1 MVRKIKE
8 YIYIEHYNIET
19 IGLILLILSVPI
31 MINTPGNSLFPGPI
45 GSKIQI
51 VDFIFLF
58 LLAAWLYKLCH
69 NQVRFNRTSLA
80 VPLVFYL
87 VASLL
92 SLLNSSN
99 IKDGLV
105 EFIGILYLIALFYLI
120 VNAVRDRKMF
130 EMVINSWLITSALV
144 AFLGI
149 LGIFLAYVF
158 DIKTF
163 LVKEYAAFPYLGN
176 IYRAYSTFG
185 VNSKFVSSYLTI
197 SFPICLALLL
207 NSKAGKKRLFYC
219 ITLILFICVLFF
231 TFSRGWLGLAV
242 AIYLV
247 LSRFQRPEKYY
258 RYLKVLTAIFIILFG
273 LFIFLISR
281 WQFVDFQTKKITVEN
296 STNIEPNIAFT
307 DNGEVLEKI
316 RVETGYMDTTY
327 YRLKRVAIEMILDH
341 PLIGVGLGGFNDEIR
356 RYKEEKELSDIFP
369 AMDPHCMILG
379 KAAQTG
385 LVGLIALVILWGKSI
400 RKALNMSFTSRDNY
414 FQIISWAMFSSM
426 VGFVIQSI
434 DMDIM
439 NFRFLWFLFAFV
451 FVVESLESTSKSHI
465 CEGPQT

>member
-1 MVRKIKE
+1 MVRRIKK
-8 YIYIEHYNIET
+8 YLYIEHYNVES

-69 NQVRFNRTSLA
+69 NQIRFNRTSLA

-87 VASLL
+87 VVSLL

-99 IKDGLV
+99 LKVSFV
-105 EFIGILYLIALFYLI
+105 EFIGILYLITLFYLI
-120 VNAVRDRKMF
+120 VNAVRDRNTF
-130 EMVINSWLITSALV
+130 EMVINSWLITSALI

-149 LGIFLAYVF
+149 LGVFLAYVF
-158 DIKTF
+158 GINTF
-163 LVKEYAAFPYLGN
+163 LVKEYASFPYLGN

-185 VNSKFVSSYLTI
+185 VNAKFVSSYLTI

-207 NSKAGKKRLFYC
+207 NSKAGKKRLFYYV
-219 ITLILFICVLFF
+219 TLILFICVLFF

-247 LSRFQRPEKYY
+247 LSRFQRSEKYY

-273 LFIFLISR
+273 LFICLISR
-281 WQFVDFQTKKITVEN
+281 WQFVDLQIEKITVEN
-296 STNIEPNIAFT
+296 TANIKPGIAFT
-307 DNGEVLEKI
+307 DNSEELDKARTEI
-316 RVETGYMDTTY
+316 GYIDTTY
-327 YRLKRVAIEMILDH
+327 YRLKKVAIEMVMDH

-356 RYKEEKELSDIFP
+356 KYKKDGKLPDIFP

-379 KAAQTG
+379 KTAQTG
-385 LVGLIALVILWGKSI
+385 LVGLIALIILWWKVI
-400 RKALNMSFTSRDNY
+400 RKALNMSFEARDNY
-414 FQIISWAMFSSM
+414 YQTISWAIFSSL

-439 NFRFLWFLFAFV
+439 NFRFLWFSFALV
-451 FVVESLESTSKSHI
+451 FIIERLELTSQNISNLSSK
-465 CEGPQT
+465 

>member
-8 YIYIEHYNIET
+8 FVYIEHYNIET
-19 IGLILLILSVPI
+19 IGLILLILFIPI
-31 MINTPGNSLFPGPI
+31 MINTAGRPLFPGPI

-51 VDFIFLF
+51 VDFVFLF
-58 LLAAWLYKLCH
+58 LLTAWLYKFYY
-69 NQVRFNRTSLA
+69 NQVRFYRTSLA

-99 IKDGLV
+99 INNSLV

-120 VNAVRDRKMF
+120 VNVIRDKNTF
-130 EMVINSWLITSALV
+130 EIVINSWLITSALV

-158 DIKTF
+158 GIKTF

-185 VNSKFVSSYLTI
+185 VNAKFVSSYLTI
-197 SFPICLALLL
+197 SFPISLALLL
-207 NSKAGKKRLFYC
+207 NSKAGKKRLFYY

-242 AIYLV
+242 AAYMV
-247 LSRFQRPEKYY
+247 LARFRKPERYY
-258 RYLKVLTAIFIILFG
+258 RYLMVLVALFIILFG
-273 LFIFLISR
+273 LFIFLTSR
-281 WQFVDFQTKKITVEN
+281 WQFVDFQTKKITVKN
-296 STNIEPNIAFT
+296 NTKIIPGRAFT
-307 DNGEVLEKI
+307 DNSEELEKVSAEI
-316 RVETGYMDTTY
+316 GYIDTTY
-327 YRLKRVAIEMILDH
+327 YRLKRVAMEMILDH

-356 RYKEEKELSDIFP
+356 KYKKDGKLPDIFP
-369 AMDPHCMILG
+369 ALDPHCMFLG
-379 KAAQTG
+379 KTAQTG
-385 LVGLIALVILWGKSI
+385 LIGLIALVILWGKAI
-400 RKALNMSFTSRDNY
+400 RKALDMSFTSRDNY
-414 FQIISWAMFSSM
+414 LQIISWALFASL

-439 NFRFLWFLFAFV
+439 NFRFLWFLFALV
-451 FVVESLESTSKSHI
+451 FIIEKLELTSHNMSSLSSK
-465 CEGPQT
+465 

>member
-69 NQVRFNRTSLA
+69 NQIRFNRTSLA

-99 IKDGLV
+99 IKDSLV
-105 EFIGILYLIALFYLI
+105 EFTGILYLIALFYLI
-120 VNAVRDRKMF
+120 VNSVRDRNML
-130 EMVINSWLITSALV
+130 EMVINFWLITSALV

-149 LGIFLAYVF
+149 LGVFLAYVF
-158 DIKTF
+158 EVKTF
-163 LVKEYAAFPYLGN
+163 LVKEYATFPYLGN

-185 VNSKFVSSYLTI
+185 VNAKFVSSYLTI
-197 SFPICLALLL
+197 SLPICLALLL
-207 NSKAGKKRLFYC
+207 NSKAGKKRIFYC
-219 ITLILFICVLFF
+219 VILILFMCVLFF

-242 AIYLV
+242 AAYLV
-247 LSRFQRPEKYY
+247 LSRFQKSEWYY
-258 RYLKVLTAIFIILFG
+258 RYSKVLIAIFIVLFG

-281 WQFVDFQTKKITVEN
+281 WQFVDFQIKKIAVEN
-296 STNIEPNIAFT
+296 TTNIRPGRAFT
-307 DNGEVLEKI
+307 DNSDELEKVSAEI
-316 RVETGYMDTTY
+316 GYIDTTY
-327 YRLKRVAIEMILDH
+327 YRLKKVAIEMILDH
-341 PLIGVGLGGFNDEIR
+341 PLIGVGLSGFNNEIR
-356 RYKEEKELSDIFP
+356 RYKKEGKLPDIFP
-369 AMDPHCMILG
+369 AIDPHCMVLG

-385 LVGLIALVILWGKSI
+385 LVGLIALIILWSKAI
-400 RKALNMSFTSRDNY
+400 RKALNMSFVSKDNY
-414 FQIISWAMFSSM
+414 LQIISWAIFSSM
-426 VGFVIQSI
+426 IGFVIQSI

-439 NFRFLWFLFAFV
+439 NFRFLWFLFALV
-451 FVVESLESTSKSHI
+451 FIIERLELTSQDI
-465 CEGPQT
+465 IV

>member
-1 MVRKIKE
+1 MVKRIKE
-8 YIYIEHYNIET
+8 YLYIEHYNVES

-31 MINTPGNSLFPGPI
+31 MINASGNPLFPEPI
-45 GSKIQI
+45 GAKIQI

-69 NQVRFNRTSLA
+69 NQIRFNRTSLA

-87 VASLL
+87 VVSLL

-99 IKDGLV
+99 LKVSFV
-105 EFIGILYLIALFYLI
+105 EFIGILYLITLFYLI
-120 VNAVRDRKMF
+120 VNAVRDRNTF
-130 EMVINSWLITSALV
+130 EMVINSWLITSALI

-149 LGIFLAYVF
+149 LGVFLAYVF
-158 DIKTF
+158 GINTF
-163 LVKEYAAFPYLGN
+163 LVKEYASFPYLGN

-185 VNSKFVSSYLTI
+185 VNAKFVSSYLTI

-207 NSKAGKKRLFYC
+207 NSKAGKKRLFYYV
-219 ITLILFICVLFF
+219 TLILFICVLFF

-247 LSRFQRPEKYY
+247 LSRFQRSEKYY

-273 LFIFLISR
+273 LFICLISR
-281 WQFVDFQTKKITVEN
+281 WQFVDLQIEKITVEN
-296 STNIEPNIAFT
+296 TANIKPGIAFT
-307 DNGEVLEKI
+307 DNSEELDKARTEI
-316 RVETGYMDTTY
+316 GYIDTTY
-327 YRLKRVAIEMILDH
+327 YRLKKVAIEMVMDH

-356 RYKEEKELSDIFP
+356 KYKKDGKLPDIFP

-379 KAAQTG
+379 KTAQTG
-385 LVGLIALVILWGKSI
+385 LVGLIALIILWWKVI
-400 RKALNMSFTSRDNY
+400 RKALNMSFEARDNY
-414 FQIISWAMFSSM
+414 YQTISWAIFSSL

-439 NFRFLWFLFAFV
+439 NFRFLWFSFALV
-451 FVVESLESTSKSHI
+451 FIIERLELTSQNISNLSSK
-465 CEGPQT
+465 

>member
-1 MVRKIKE
+1 MVKRIKE
-8 YIYIEHYNIET
+8 YLHIEHYNVET
-19 IGLILLILSVPI
+19 IGLILLILFIPV
-31 MINTPGNSLFPGPI
+31 MINTHGRPLFPEPI

-69 NQVRFNRTSLA
+69 NQIRFNRTSLA

-99 IKDGLV
+99 LKVSFV
-105 EFIGILYLIALFYLI
+105 EFIGILYLITLFYLI
-120 VNAVRDRKMF
+120 VNAVRDRNTF
-130 EMVINSWLITSALV
+130 EMVINSWLITSALI

-149 LGIFLAYVF
+149 LGVFLAYVF
-158 DIKTF
+158 GINTF
-163 LVKEYAAFPYLGN
+163 LVKEYASFPYLGN

-185 VNSKFVSSYLTI
+185 VNAKFVSSYLTI

-207 NSKAGKKRLFYC
+207 NSKAGKKRLFYYV
-219 ITLILFICVLFF
+219 TLILFICVLFF

-247 LSRFQRPEKYY
+247 LSRFQRSEKYY

-273 LFIFLISR
+273 LFICLISR
-281 WQFVDFQTKKITVEN
+281 WQFVDLQIEKITVEN
-296 STNIEPNIAFT
+296 TANIKPGIAFT
-307 DNGEVLEKI
+307 DNSEELDKARTEI
-316 RVETGYMDTTY
+316 GYIDTTY
-327 YRLKRVAIEMILDH
+327 YRLKKVAIEMVMDH

-356 RYKEEKELSDIFP
+356 KYKKDGKLPDIFP

-379 KAAQTG
+379 KTAQTG
-385 LVGLIALVILWGKSI
+385 LVGLIALIILWWKVI
-400 RKALNMSFTSRDNY
+400 RKALNMSFEARDNY
-414 FQIISWAMFSSM
+414 YQTISWAIFSSL

-439 NFRFLWFLFAFV
+439 NFRFLWFLFALV
-451 FVVESLESTSKSHI
+451 FIIERLELTSKHSM
-465 CEGPQT
+465 GS

>member
-1 MVRKIKE
+1 MVKRIKE
-8 YIYIEHYNIET
+8 YLYIEHYNVET
-19 IGLILLILSVPI
+19 IGLILLILFIPV
-31 MINTPGNSLFPGPI
+31 MINTHGRPLFPEPI

-69 NQVRFNRTSLA
+69 NQIRFNRTSLA

-99 IKDGLV
+99 INNSLV
-105 EFIGILYLIALFYLI
+105 EFVGIIYLIALFYLI
-120 VNAVRDRKMF
+120 VNTVRDRNTF
-130 EMVINSWLITSALV
+130 EVVINSWLITSALI

-149 LGIFLAYVF
+149 LGVFLAYVF
-158 DIKTF
+158 GINTF
-163 LVKEYAAFPYLGN
+163 LVKEYASFPYLGN

-185 VNSKFVSSYLTI
+185 VNAKFVSSYLTI

-207 NSKAGKKRLFYC
+207 NSKAGKKRLFYYV
-219 ITLILFICVLFF
+219 TLILFICVLFF

-247 LSRFQRPEKYY
+247 LSRFQRSEKYY

-273 LFIFLISR
+273 LFICLISR
-281 WQFVDFQTKKITVEN
+281 WQFVDLQIEKITVEN
-296 STNIEPNIAFT
+296 TTNIKPGIAFT
-307 DNGEVLEKI
+307 DNSEELDKARTEI
-316 RVETGYMDTTY
+316 GYIDTTY
-327 YRLKRVAIEMILDH
+327 YRLKKVAIEMVMDH

-356 RYKEEKELSDIFP
+356 KYKKDGKLPDIFP

-379 KAAQTG
+379 KTAQTG
-385 LVGLIALVILWGKSI
+385 LVGLIALIILWWKVI
-400 RKALNMSFTSRDNY
+400 RKALNMSFEARDNY
-414 FQIISWAMFSSM
+414 YQTISWAIFSSL

-439 NFRFLWFLFAFV
+439 NFRFLWFSFALV
-451 FVVESLESTSKSHI
+451 FIIERLELTSQNISNLSSK
-465 CEGPQT
+465 

>member
-1 MVRKIKE
+1 MVRRIKK
-8 YIYIEHYNIET
+8 YLYIEHYNVES

-31 MINTPGNSLFPGPI
+31 MINTSGNPLFPEPI
-45 GSKIQI
+45 GAKIQI

-69 NQVRFNRTSLA
+69 NQIRFNRTSLA

-87 VASLL
+87 VVSLL

-99 IKDGLV
+99 LKVSFV
-105 EFIGILYLIALFYLI
+105 EFIGILYLITLFYLI
-120 VNAVRDRKMF
+120 VNAVRDRNTF
-130 EMVINSWLITSALV
+130 EMVINSWLITSALI

-149 LGIFLAYVF
+149 LGVFLAYVF
-158 DIKTF
+158 GINTF
-163 LVKEYAAFPYLGN
+163 LVKEYASFPYLGN

-185 VNSKFVSSYLTI
+185 VNAKFVSSYLTI

-207 NSKAGKKRLFYC
+207 NSKAGKKRLFYYV
-219 ITLILFICVLFF
+219 TLILFICVLFF

-247 LSRFQRPEKYY
+247 LSRFQRSEKYY

-273 LFIFLISR
+273 LFICLISR
-281 WQFVDFQTKKITVEN
+281 WQFVDLQIEKITVEN
-296 STNIEPNIAFT
+296 TANIKPGIAFT
-307 DNGEVLEKI
+307 DNSEELDKARTEI
-316 RVETGYMDTTY
+316 GYIDTTY
-327 YRLKRVAIEMILDH
+327 YRLKKVAIEMVMDH

-356 RYKEEKELSDIFP
+356 KYKKDGKLPDIFP

-379 KAAQTG
+379 KTAQTG
-385 LVGLIALVILWGKSI
+385 LVGLIALIILWWKVI
-400 RKALNMSFTSRDNY
+400 RKALNMSFEARDNY
-414 FQIISWAMFSSM
+414 YQTISWAIFSSL

-439 NFRFLWFLFAFV
+439 NFRFLWFLFALV
-451 FVVESLESTSKSHI
+451 FIIERLELTSKHSM
-465 CEGPQT
+465 GS

>member
-1 MVRKIKE
+1 MVKKIKE
-8 YIYIEHYNIET
+8 YLCIEHCNIET
-19 IGLILLILSVPI
+19 IGILMLILFIPI
-31 MINTPGNSLFPGPI
+31 MINTPGNPLFPEPI
-45 GSKIQI
+45 GAKIQI
-51 VDFIFLF
+51 VDFVFLF
-58 LLAAWLYKLCH
+58 LLAAWLYKFYH
-69 NQVRFNRTSLA
+69 NQVRFNRTSLGTPIILYIT
-80 VPLVFYL
+80 V
-87 VASLL
+87 SLL
-92 SLLNSSN
+92 SIVNSSN
-99 IKDGLV
+99 IKSSLV
-105 EFIGILYLIALFYLI
+105 EFIGILYLIALFYLV
-120 VNAVRDRKMF
+120 VNVVRDRKTF
-130 EMVINSWLITSALV
+130 EMVIRSWLITSALI

-149 LGIFLAYVF
+149 LGVILAYVF
-158 DIKTF
+158 GIKFF
-163 LVKEYAAFPYLGN
+163 LVREYTSFPYLGH
-176 IYRAYSTFG
+176 IYRVYSTFG
-185 VNSKFVSSYLTI
+185 VNSKFVSSYLNI
-197 SFPICLALLL
+197 SLPICLALLL
-207 NSKAGKKRLFYC
+207 NSGSGKKRLFYYV
-219 ITLILFICVLFF
+219 ILILFMCVLPF

-242 AIYLV
+242 ATYMV
-247 LSRFQRPEKYY
+247 LARFQKPEWYY
-258 RYLKVLTAIFIILFG
+258 RYLRVSVVIFIILFG

-341 PLIGVGLGGFNDEIR
+341 PLIGVGLGGFNDEIS
-356 RYKEEKELSDIFP
+356 RYKEEKKLSDIFP

>member
-1 MVRKIKE
+1 MVRRIKE

-31 MINTPGNSLFPGPI
+31 MIYTPGNPLFPGPI

-58 LLAAWLYKLCH
+58 LLPAWLYKLCH
-69 NQVRFNRTSLA
+69 NQIRFNRTSLA

-92 SLLNSSN
+92 SILNSSN

-120 VNAVRDRKMF
+120 VNAVRDRKML
-130 EMVINSWLITSALV
+130 EMVINIWLITSALV

-207 NSKAGKKRLFYC
+207 NSKAGKKRLFYYV
-219 ITLILFICVLFF
+219 TLILFICVLFF

-273 LFIFLISR
+273 LFISLITR
-281 WQFVDFQTKKITVEN
+281 WQFVDFQIMKTTVEN

-307 DNGEVLEKI
+307 DNSKELEKVS
-316 RVETGYMDTTY
+316 VEIGYLDTTY
-327 YRLKRVAIEMILDH
+327 Y
-341 PLIGVGLGGFNDEIR
+341 
-356 RYKEEKELSDIFP
+356 
-369 AMDPHCMILG
+369 
-379 KAAQTG
+379 
-385 LVGLIALVILWGKSI
+385 
-400 RKALNMSFTSRDNY
+400 
-414 FQIISWAMFSSM
+414 
-426 VGFVIQSI
+426 
-434 DMDIM
+434 
-439 NFRFLWFLFAFV
+439 
-451 FVVESLESTSKSHI
+451 
-465 CEGPQT
+465 

>member
-1 MVRKIKE
+1 MVKRIKE
-8 YIYIEHYNIET
+8 YLYIEHYNVES

-31 MINTPGNSLFPGPI
+31 MINTSGNPLFPEPI
-45 GSKIQI
+45 GAKIQI

-69 NQVRFNRTSLA
+69 NQIRFNRTSLA

-87 VASLL
+87 VVSLL

-99 IKDGLV
+99 LKVSFV
-105 EFIGILYLIALFYLI
+105 EFIGILYLITLFYLI
-120 VNAVRDRKMF
+120 VNAVRDRNTF
-130 EMVINSWLITSALV
+130 EVVINSWLITSALI

-149 LGIFLAYVF
+149 LGVFLAYVF
-158 DIKTF
+158 GINTF
-163 LVKEYAAFPYLGN
+163 LVKEYASFPYLGN

-185 VNSKFVSSYLTI
+185 VNAKFVSSYLTI

-207 NSKAGKKRLFYC
+207 NSKAGKKRLFYYV
-219 ITLILFICVLFF
+219 TLILFICVLFF

-247 LSRFQRPEKYY
+247 LSRFQRSEKYY

-273 LFIFLISR
+273 LFICLISR
-281 WQFVDFQTKKITVEN
+281 WQFVDLQIEKITVEN
-296 STNIEPNIAFT
+296 TTNIKPGIAFT
-307 DNGEVLEKI
+307 DNSEELDKARTEI
-316 RVETGYMDTTY
+316 GYIDTTY
-327 YRLKRVAIEMILDH
+327 YRLKKVAIEMVMDH

-356 RYKEEKELSDIFP
+356 KYKKDGKLPDIFP

-379 KAAQTG
+379 KTAQTG
-385 LVGLIALVILWGKSI
+385 LVGLIALIILWWKVI
-400 RKALNMSFTSRDNY
+400 RKALNMSFAARDNY
-414 FQIISWAMFSSM
+414 YQIISWAIFSSL

-439 NFRFLWFLFAFV
+439 NFRFLWFLFALV
-451 FVVESLESTSKSHI
+451 FIIERLESTSKHSM
-465 CEGPQT
+465 GS

>member
-1 MVRKIKE
+1 MVRRIKK
-8 YIYIEHYNIET
+8 YLYIEHYNVES
-19 IGLILLILSVPI
+19 IGLILLILSIPI
-31 MINTPGNSLFPGPI
+31 MINTPGNPLFPEPI
-45 GSKIQI
+45 GAKIQI

-69 NQVRFNRTSLA
+69 NQIRFNRTSLA

-99 IKDGLV
+99 LKVSFV
-105 EFIGILYLIALFYLI
+105 EFIGILYLITLFYLI
-120 VNAVRDRKMF
+120 VNAVRDRNTF
-130 EMVINSWLITSALV
+130 EMVINSWLITSALI

-149 LGIFLAYVF
+149 LGVFLAYVF
-158 DIKTF
+158 GINTF
-163 LVKEYAAFPYLGN
+163 LVKEYASFPYLGN

-185 VNSKFVSSYLTI
+185 VNAKFVSSYLTI

-207 NSKAGKKRLFYC
+207 NSKAGKKRLFYYV
-219 ITLILFICVLFF
+219 TLILFICVLFF

-247 LSRFQRPEKYY
+247 LSRFQRSEKYY

-273 LFIFLISR
+273 LFICLISR
-281 WQFVDFQTKKITVEN
+281 WQFVDLQIEKITVEN
-296 STNIEPNIAFT
+296 TTNIKPGIAFT
-307 DNGEVLEKI
+307 DNSEELDKARTEI
-316 RVETGYMDTTY
+316 GYIDTTY
-327 YRLKRVAIEMILDH
+327 YRLKKVAIEMVMDH

-356 RYKEEKELSDIFP
+356 KYKKDGKLPDIFP

-379 KAAQTG
+379 KTAQTG
-385 LVGLIALVILWGKSI
+385 LVGLIALIILWWKVI
-400 RKALNMSFTSRDNY
+400 RKALNMSFEARDNY
-414 FQIISWAMFSSM
+414 YQTISWAIFSSL

-439 NFRFLWFLFAFV
+439 NFRFLWFLFALV
-451 FVVESLESTSKSHI
+451 FIIERLDLIPNNMSNLSSKL
-465 CEGPQT
+465 

>member
-1 MVRKIKE
+1 MVRRIKE
-8 YIYIEHYNIET
+8 YLYIEHYNVEV
-19 IGLILLILSVPI
+19 IGLILLILFIPV
-31 MINTPGNSLFPGPI
+31 MINTPWKPLFPGHI
-45 GSKIQI
+45 GVKIQI

-58 LLAAWLYKLCH
+58 LLAAWLYKHCH
-69 NQVRFNRTSLA
+69 NQIRFNRTSLA

-87 VASLL
+87 IASLL

-99 IKDGLV
+99 INNSLV
-105 EFIGILYLIALFYLI
+105 EFVGILYLIALFYLV
-120 VNAVRDRKMF
+120 VNVVRDRKMF
-130 EMVINSWLITSALV
+130 EMVINIWLITSALV

-197 SFPICLALLL
+197 SLPISLALLL
-207 NSKAGKKRLFYC
+207 NSKAGKKRIFYC
-219 ITLILFICVLFF
+219 VILILFMCVLFF

-242 AIYLV
+242 AAYLV
-247 LSRFQRPEKYY
+247 LARFQKPEWYY
-258 RYLKVLTAIFIILFG
+258 RYSKVLIAIFIVLFG

-281 WQFVDFQTKKITVEN
+281 WQFVDFQIKKITVEN
-296 STNIEPNIAFT
+296 TTNITPGRAFT
-307 DNGEVLEKI
+307 DNSDELEKVSAEI
-316 RVETGYMDTTY
+316 GYIDTTY
-327 YRLKRVAIEMILDH
+327 YRLKKVAIEMILDH
-341 PLIGVGLGGFNDEIR
+341 PLIGVGLGGFNNEIR
-356 RYKEEKELSDIFP
+356 RYKKEGKLPDIFP
-369 AMDPHCMILG
+369 AMDPHCMFLG

-385 LVGLIALVILWGKSI
+385 LVGLIALIILWSKAI
-400 RKALNMSFTSRDNY
+400 RKALNMSFVARDNY
-414 FQIISWAMFSSM
+414 YQIISWAMFSSL

-439 NFRFLWFLFAFV
+439 NFRFLWFLFALV
-451 FVVESLESTSKSHI
+451 FIIERMELTSHNMSNLSSK
-465 CEGPQT
+465 